1 MCSILSTVISVL
13 LLNVALQYLK
23 FQGHE
28 IDKGIA
34 LWVLGHTVLIIS
46 YLFFS
51 IRIASRAMNS
61 ITEAVQS
68 VNLKDNEV
76 PIRLSGGL
84 EPVEDALNALKMELK
99 DIEIKATE
107 SKRRQNEIVMF
118 LAHDLKTPL
127 TSVVAYLT
135 MLNTRED
142 LSEEEKKK
150 YIATAMDKSIRLGVL
165 INEFFEITKY
175 NMQNIKLEKEIFDVS
190 MMLEQIA
197 DEFYGVM
204 AEKGLECHVEAVEG
218 FYINGDTDKLARVFE
233 NILRNAVNYCH
244 ENSKVRIESE
254 IIGDY
259 IQITIAN
266 QGDQIPDEKLF
277 TIFEKFYRLDDARSS
292 VTGGSGLG
300 LAISK
305 EIIELHEGIIFAES
319 EPEETRFIIKI
330 PRMKELP
337 E

>member
-1 MCSILSTVISVL
+1 MFVNCILQIL
-13 LLNVALQYLK
+13 LLNGWEIEVQKYLGYTVYLALFVSY
-23 FQGHE
+23 
-28 IDKGIA
+28 
-34 LWVLGHTVLIIS
+34 VIIS
-46 YLFFS
+46 NRVA
-51 IRIASRAMNS
+51 IRTLNS
-61 ITEAVQS
+61 VTEAIT
-68 VNLKDNEV
+68 NLNAKENEEPV
-76 PIRLSGGL
+76 KLSYGL
-84 EPVEDALNALKMELK
+84 EAVEDSLNRMKIELK
-99 DIEIKATE
+99 DIEIKANE
-107 SKRRQNEIVMF
+107 SKRRQNEIVVF

-135 MLNTRED
+135 MLNTRDDLTED
-142 LSEEEKKK
+142 ERKK
-150 YIATAMDKSIRLGVL
+150 YIGTAMDKSIRLGVL

-175 NMQNIKLEKEIFDVS
+175 NLQNIKLEKEIFDVS

-204 AEKGLECHVEAVEG
+204 SEKGLHCSVDAFEG
-218 FYINGDTDKLARVFE
+218 LYIEGDTDKLARVFE

-244 ENSKVRIESE
+244 ENSKVRIGAED
-254 IIGDY
+254 IGDY
-259 IQITIAN
+259 IEIVIAN

-292 VTGGSGLG
+292 ATGGSGLG

-330 PRMKELP
+330 PKLANA
-337 E
+337 

>member
-1 MCSILSTVISVL
+1 MVL
-13 LLNVALQYLK
+13 NGYNIDASKYLWYIAHCAL
-23 FQGHE
+23 F
-28 IDKGIA
+28 
-34 LWVLGHTVLIIS
+34 IS
-46 YLFFS
+46 YAVVTNIVSLKALRS
-51 IRIASRAMNS
+51 LTEV
-61 ITEAVQS
+61 ITN
-68 VNLKDNEV
+68 VNAKDNEGPV
-76 PIRLSGGL
+76 KLSYGL
-84 EPVEDALNALKMELK
+84 EAVEESLNRMKMELK
-99 DIEIKATE
+99 DIEIKASE

-135 MLNTRED
+135 MLNERKD
-142 LSEEEKKK
+142 LTEEEKKK
-150 YIATAMDKSIRLGVL
+150 YIATAMDKSIRLGEL

-175 NMQNIKLEKEIFDVS
+175 NLQDIKLEKEIFDVS

-204 AEKGLECHVEAVEG
+204 SEKGLQCTVNSLEG
-218 FYINGDTDKLARVFE
+218 LYINGDTDKLARVFE

-244 ENSKVRIESE
+244 ENSSVRIAAED
-254 IIGDY
+254 IGDY
-259 IQITIAN
+259 IQIVIAN
-266 QGDQIPDEKLF
+266 EGDQIPDEKLF

-305 EIIELHEGIIFAES
+305 EIIELHQGIIFAES

-330 PRMKELP
+330 PKMKECTM
-337 E
+337 

>member
-1 MCSILSTVISVL
+1 MQIMVL
-13 LLNVALQYLK
+13 H
-23 FQGHE
+23 GHE
-28 IDKGIA
+28 INIGKYLLYIA
-34 LWVLGHTVLIIS
+34 YCSLFIS
-46 YLFFS
+46 YVYISTRVAVGALRS
-51 IRIASRAMNS
+51 IEEEIAK
-61 ITEAVQS
+61 IS
-68 VNLKDNEV
+68 VKDNEV
-76 PIRLSGGL
+76 PAKLTYGL
-84 EPVEDALNALKMELK
+84 ETVENCLNQLKMDLK
-99 DIEIKATE
+99 DIEIKTTE
-107 SKRRQNEIVMF
+107 GKRRQNEIVVF

-142 LSEEEKKK
+142 LTEEEKKK
-150 YIATAMDKSIRLGVL
+150 YIATAMDKSIRLGEL
-165 INEFFEITKY
+165 INEFFEIMKY
-175 NMQNIKLEKEIFDVS
+175 NLQNINLEKEIFDVS

-204 AEKGLECHVEAVEG
+204 SEKNLQCKVEAVEG
-218 FYINGDTDKLARVFE
+218 LYINGDTNKLARVFE

-244 ENSKVRIESE
+244 ENSNVRIAAED
-254 IIGDY
+254 IGDY
-259 IQITIAN
+259 IQIVIAN
-266 QGDQIPDEKLF
+266 EGDQIPDEKLF

-292 VTGGSGLG
+292 STGGSGLG

-330 PRMKELP
+330 PKMESNQ